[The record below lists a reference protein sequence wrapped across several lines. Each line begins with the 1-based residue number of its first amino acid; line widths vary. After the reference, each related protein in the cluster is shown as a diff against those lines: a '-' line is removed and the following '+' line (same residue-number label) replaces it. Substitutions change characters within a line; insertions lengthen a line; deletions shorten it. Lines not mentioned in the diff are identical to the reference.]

1 MTTIDLAGWTLLHF
15 LWQGAIVWAV
25 ATVLLRSL
33 WTAQARYA
41 VACAS
46 LLAMVAAPLATA
58 ALLSGRDGASIAVQ
72 TSSRAGLE
80 AATGASEPAQ
90 PLGPAPPTATSGG
103 ANISVP
109 GLEPRSVMPLV
120 VTVWLAG
127 VALLLARLAGGCW
140 RVRRL
145 RAIALTEQVSRWQA
159 TADGI
164 ARRLR
169 LTRRIVIVDSVRV
182 DTPTV
187 IGWLRPVVV
196 LPIAAMSNL
205 APSQVEA
212 ILAHELAHVRRH
224 DFLVNLLQTAAETLL
239 FYHPAIWWIS
249 GRIRAERENCC
260 DDVAVEVCGDPVTY
274 AAALTELAAWSL
286 DRSPLVIAATG
297 GSLLAR
303 VRRLLHVSP
312 DTTART
318 SSRLLVAGLAVAL
331 VLVIGTV
338 RAITVAQVSE
348 PSAAAD
354 DAVLSPPETINRFFG
369 FELLP
374 PRRPWPPGDRN
385 GARGWGVT
393 IRFTSGEM
401 PLMGFTAR
409 SLIRHAYDAHGMSI
423 LNAPQWLD
431 DETFDLSIDSEL
443 SVTAGI
449 ADPEALNAS
458 LRQLMENQLGLV
470 VHREKR
476 ELPVYALIK
485 ANRDGSLGPN
495 IVVSTADCWEATSRP
510 RTRTQR
516 MCGIED
522 TLTGLVAEGVALSE
536 LTTQMRAGMPLAPDL
551 PVVDRTG
558 LTGTYDFRIRFGF
571 LPVAAVG
578 SHHPVFGA
586 IIAPLGFRSIFT
598 ALPEQ
603 LGLKLEKSTAPIEV
617 LVIDHIQRPQI

>member
-1 MTTIDLAGWTLLHF
+1 MTTWIDLAGWTLLHF
-15 LWQGAIVWAV
+15 LWQGAIVWGV

-41 VACAS
+41 VACVS

-72 TSSRAGLE
+72 TSSRADLE
-80 AATGASEPAQ
+80 AVRGASEPSQ
-90 PLGPAPPTATSGG
+90 PLGLAPSTATSGG
-103 ANISVP
+103 ANTSIPDV
-109 GLEPRSVMPLV
+109 ERRSMMPLI

-159 TADGI
+159 TADEI
-164 ARRLR
+164 AGRLQ
-169 LTRRIVIVDSVRV
+169 LTRRIVIVDSLRV

-224 DFLVNLLQTAAETLL
+224 DFLVNMLQTAAETLL

-260 DDVAVEVCGDPVTY
+260 DDVAVEVCGDPVSY
-274 AAALTELAAWSL
+274 AEALTELAAWSL

-331 VLVIGTV
+331 VVVIGTV
-338 RAITVAQVSE
+338 RAITVAQS
-348 PSAAAD
+348 PGTTPAGTD
-354 DAVLSPPETINRFFG
+354 DDRFGPRGINRLLG
-369 FELLP
+369 FDLFP
-374 PRRPWPPGDRN
+374 GPQPWPTEDPP
-385 GARGWGVT
+385 GARGWGMT
-393 IRFTSGEM
+393 ITYANGDM

-409 SLIRHAYDAHGMSI
+409 SLIRHAYDAHGI
-423 LNAPQWLD
+423 PIVDAPRWLD
-431 DETFDLSIDSEL
+431 EETFDLAIASEL
-443 SVTAGI
+443 SVVAGI
-449 ADPEALNAS
+449 ADPDALNS
-458 LRQLMENQLGLV
+458 TLRQFFEQQLGLV
-470 VHREKR
+470 VRRDQREF
-476 ELPVYALIK
+476 PVYELVK
-485 ANRDGSLGPN
+485 ANADGRLGPN
-495 IVVSTADCWEATSRP
+495 IAPSTSNCEPNLRLRVLSR
-510 RTRTQR
+510 RF
-516 MCGIED
+516 CGIED
-522 TLTGLVAEGVALSE
+522 TFTGLAAEKITLAE
-536 LTTQMRAGMPLAPDL
+536 FAAEIRYTHPLAPDL

-558 LTGTYDFRIRFGF
+558 LTEKYDFRLRFGF
-571 LPVAAVG
+571 LPIAAIG
-578 SHHPVFGA
+578 AGHPMFGA
-586 IIAPLGFRSIFT
+586 AIRPFGFPSVYT
-598 ALPEQ
+598 ALEDQ
-603 LGLKLEKSTAPIEV
+603 LGLKLQRSTAPFEV